1 MFLVTVKSVCGDDQQ
16 LLFGIE
22 GGLDVLAAGGDLA
35 EADLVALDVLHPQT
49 ANLLARL
56 LATDAADDIDV
67 EMGTFAQS
75 VLGAEVDIQF
85 FLLVLLLRAAL

>member
-35 EADLVALDVLHPQT
+35 EADLVALDVL
-49 ANLLARL
+49 
-56 LATDAADDIDV
+56 D
-67 EMGTFAQS
+67 S
-75 VLGAEVDIQF
+75 
-85 FLLVLLLRAAL
+85 